1 MRQSQ
6 GHTVRPAVPA
16 ARTGHTGGA
25 GLVLGPAGDHPDT
38 PLRQRNGLQQG
49 ARPPLNQPVQPIYQ
63 QYITMLVH
71 SGELRIEITVKLVDF
86 NTFSSHD
93 FHIFC

>member
-1 MRQSQ
+1 MCQSQ

-25 GLVLGPAGDHPDT
+25 GLVFGPAGDHPDT

-49 ARPPLNQPVQPIYQ
+49 TRASLNQRVQPIYQ
-63 QYITMLVH
+63 PACISAQLR
-71 SGELRIEITVKLVDF
+71 LRIEITVSLIDYHTFFSCDF
-86 NTFSSHD
+86 N
-93 FHIFC
+93 IFC